1 MAINMRKPFS
11 ILLAKVN
18 GSAKASPTKHGGHGR
33 KTDRLVSLTVE
44 SIKQQWQNQGGS
56 LEEKHLWDTPA
67 ECPVCKKDIWL
78 ESMYS
83 DNCNIYNPS
92 PERKDPGVDYTI
104 NNFQIT
110 HLGCNLAKKDYS
122 QEDAIDFFSHKKFKK
137 PKIKNINK
145 TKTKETKM
153 VTNEMTM
160 KTLLFGSRTGDV
172 EGVKAFLNIVDNES
186 AKSTTGNTNSIYDKT
201 VERTDSYL
209 KKILAKKTTELF
221 EDTGLS
227 MTDILTTEELAK
239 GLGYKTVD
247 YTSIIGGALGKE
259 LGNGVSVYR
268 MTGEECTIK
277 ASWLRELVIPKS
289 EIPSIEKTLNRSYNG
304 KK

>member
-1 MAINMRKPFS
+1 MRKPFS

-186 AKSTTGNTNSIYDKT
+186 AKSTTVNTNSIYDKT
-201 VERTDSYL
+201 VDRAENNLTKILDKKPELLKDTDLSRTD
-209 KKILAKKTTELF
+209 TW
-221 EDTGLS
+221 
-227 MTDILTTEELAK
+227 TTEELGK
-239 GLGYKTVD
+239 ELGYSSVKFN
-247 YTSIIGGALGKE
+247 SIIGGALGKE
-259 LGNGVSVYR
+259 LGNGVLVYR
-268 MTGEECTIK
+268 MTGEEPTNK
-277 ASWLRELVIPKS
+277 AGWLRELVIPKS
-289 EIPSIEKTLNRSYNG
+289 EISSIAKTLNRSYNG
-304 KK
+304 KKENK

>member
-1 MAINMRKPFS
+1 
-11 ILLAKVN
+11 
-18 GSAKASPTKHGGHGR
+18 
-33 KTDRLVSLTVE
+33 
-44 SIKQQWQNQGGS
+44 
-56 LEEKHLWDTPA
+56 
-67 ECPVCKKDIWL
+67 
-78 ESMYS
+78 
-83 DNCNIYNPS
+83 
-92 PERKDPGVDYTI
+92 
-104 NNFQIT
+104 
-110 HLGCNLAKKDYS
+110 
-122 QEDAIDFFSHKKFKK
+122 
-137 PKIKNINK
+137 
-145 TKTKETKM
+145 M

-186 AKSTTGNTNSIYDKT
+186 AKSTTVNTNSIYDKT